1 MILSLD
7 QGTSSSRAILWGP
20 QGEVLGRGQ
29 VELPLSTPQPGWVEA
44 DPEVILATQISAARQ
59 ALSGRS
65 PREVQA
71 VGITNQRETTI
82 AWDGASGRPLG
93 PALIW
98 QDRRTAA
105 RCQRIKDEGREPWLR
120 SKTGLLADPYFSA
133 TKAEVLLERLDTSQ
147 RANVRIGTVDAWL
160 IHCLTKGRV
169 HATDST
175 NASRTLLMNLRDK
188 AWDQELLDYFSVPS
202 SALPQIRPSASHFGD
217 IDEEWLGAAMPI
229 LGVAGDQQAA
239 LFGQNCRA
247 VGQAKNTYGT
257 GCFLLMNTGS
267 EAPESRHGLLT
278 TAAAED
284 AFALEGAVFIAGA
297 AIQWLRD
304 GLGII
309 ASASEVEPLAASVPD
324 SGGVVFVPTFTGIGT
339 PKWDPLAQGVIFG
352 LTRGA
357 SKAHLARAALEAI
370 AHQCCDVIEAMNAD
384 SGLPLR
390 ELWVDGGGSANNLL
404 MQIQADLAG
413 IPVLRPSQAEA
424 TSWGAAKLAAV
435 GAGIPFPDFPAGQ
448 EIHRFEPQSIPYGR
462 DRWKG
467 LLDAASH
474 AARV

>member
-59 ALSGRS
+59 ALRGHD
-65 PREVQA
+65 PRVVQA
-71 VGITNQRETTI
+71 VGITNQRETTVV
-82 AWDGASGRPLG
+82 WDGFSGRPLG

-105 RCQRIKDEGREPWLR
+105 RCQQIKDQGRESWLR

-133 TKAEVLLERLDTSQ
+133 TKAEVLLGKLDPRERETARL
-147 RANVRIGTVDAWL
+147 GTVDSWL
-160 IHCLTKGRV
+160 ISCLTKGRV
-169 HATDST
+169 HATDAT
-175 NASRTLLMNLRDK
+175 NASRTLLMNLR
-188 AWDQELLDYFSVPS
+188 AGSWDLDLMEFFGIPS
-202 SALPQIRPSASHFGD
+202 PCLPAILPSLGFFGE
-217 IDEEWLGAAMPI
+217 IDSEWFGAPMPI
-229 LGVAGDQQAA
+229 FGAAGDQQAA
-239 LFGQNCRA
+239 LYGQNCRTA
-247 VGQAKNTYGT
+247 GQAKNTYGT
-257 GCFLLMNTGS
+257 GCFLLMHTGGES
-267 EAPESRHGLLT
+267 PESRHGLLT
-278 TAAAED
+278 TAAAGG

-297 AIQWLRD
+297 AVQWLRD

-309 ASASEVEPLAASVPD
+309 ASAAEVEPLAHSVPD

-352 LTRGA
+352 LTRGS
-357 SKAHLARAALEAI
+357 SKAHLARAALEAV

-384 SGLPLR
+384 SGSPLQ
-390 ELWVDGGGSANNLL
+390 ELWVDGGGSANDLL
-404 MQIQADLAG
+404 MQIQADLAA

-424 TSWGAAKLAAV
+424 TSWGAAKLAAS
-435 GAGIPFPDFPAGQ
+435 GAGLPFPDLPAGQ
-448 EIHRFEPQSIPYGR
+448 VVRRFEPKAAPQGR